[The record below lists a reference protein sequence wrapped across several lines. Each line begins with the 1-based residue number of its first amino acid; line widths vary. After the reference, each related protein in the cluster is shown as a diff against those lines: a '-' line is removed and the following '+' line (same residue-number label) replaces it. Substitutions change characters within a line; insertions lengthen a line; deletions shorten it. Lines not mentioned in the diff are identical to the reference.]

1 MRLRKLRNDMNLK
14 GKRVL
19 VRIDANVPIKKGKAV
34 DGPHG
39 RIARSAVG
47 INWLLQRGAK
57 VIVMTHLGRPGGRR
71 VSAYSVKPIAKRLS
85 SLLGGKVKLARSVVG
100 KDVQKQVELLGDGEV
115 LLLENLRFDSREKE
129 NAASLAGAL
138 SKLADIYIND
148 AFSVSH
154 REHASIDAI
163 TLELPSYA
171 GQLLSNEVSVLSKLG
186 SRSKHPF
193 VLTLG
198 GLKMTTKIP
207 IIEHFASQTDAV
219 LLGGALSTAF
229 FVAQG
234 LEVGKSVYEK
244 EAVSS
249 AKKILKQAKG
259 KIFLP
264 TEVVVVRAL
273 RKDATQEI
281 VPVSEI
287 KANQRIVDLGPETIK
302 IYKEH
307 ISSAK
312 TVVWNG
318 PLGYCEIPT
327 FCGATRA
334 IARAIADRTGKAT
347 TIVGGGDTMPAIENL
362 GLADQFTLLSTGGGA
377 LLQFLAGDKLPGV
390 EALKL

>member
-1 MRLRKLRNDMNLK
+1 MRLKKLRNDMSLK

-19 VRIDANVPIKKGKAV
+19 VRIDANVPIKMGKAV

-57 VIVMTHLGRPGGRR
+57 VIVMTHLGRPNGRR

-85 SLLGGKVKLARSVVG
+85 SLLGGKVKLARSIIG

-115 LLLENLRFDSREKE
+115 LLLENLRFDSREKD
-129 NAASLAGAL
+129 NAASFASSLA
-138 SKLADIYIND
+138 KLADLYVND

-163 TLELPSYA
+163 TTELPSYA
-171 GQLLSNEVSVLSKLG
+171 GPLLSNEVSVLSKLG
-186 SRSKHPF
+186 ANSKRPF

-207 IIEHFASQTDAV
+207 IIEHFASQIDAV

-229 FVAQG
+229 FVARG
-234 LEVGKSVYEK
+234 INVGKSVYEK
-244 EAVSS
+244 EAVKS
-249 AKKILKQAKG
+249 AKRIMREVKG

-264 TEVVVVRAL
+264 TDVVVVRAL
-273 RKDATQEI
+273 RKDAKQEI
-281 VPVSEI
+281 VPVDQI
-287 KANQRIVDLGPETIK
+287 KAMHKIVDLGPDTIATYTK
-302 IYKEH
+302 QIEK
-307 ISSAK
+307 AK
-312 TVVWNG
+312 TIVWNG

-334 IARAIADRTGKAT
+334 VAKAIANRTGKAT

-377 LLQFLAGDKLPGV
+377 LLQFLAGEKLPGV
-390 EALKL
+390 ETLKL